1 MSTIDEVSLLAG
13 DGVRGYLARLEE
25 LLRATVAW
33 SDGPAAV
40 AAQGTLAAGGKRLRP
55 LLCYLSA
62 SDRDGDDLA
71 RAGAAVEL
79 VHSATL
85 VHDDVLDQAP
95 LRRGRPTIWATGG
108 PELAVATGD
117 YLFARAFALLAETG
131 DPLAVAELADC
142 TLGLAQGEAL
152 QMLQARDART
162 TPEQYLER
170 CGLKTGMLFA
180 TACALGGR
188 LGGVPV
194 SALPVLRRVRPRPRP
209 RVPDRGRRAR
219 LRRIAGVDRQADR
232 HRPARRH
239 RDAAA
244 AVRRARRRGGG
255 ARDRRAP
262 GSGRGAR
269 TAGPR
274 RRHRARSPRP
284 APSPTITHA
293 VPKRRSTN
301 STNIS
306 TRVRSARVVRGVV
319 DREA

>member
-1 MSTIDEVSLLAG
+1 VSTIDEVSLLAG

-152 QMLQARDART
+152 QMLQARDACT
-162 TPEQYLER
+162 TPDQYLER

-180 TACALGGR
+180 SACALGGR

-194 SALPVLRRVRPRPRP
+194 SALPLLRRYGHDLGLAFQIADDVLDCAGSLESTGKPIGTDLLDGTATLPLLYAA
-209 RVPDRGRRAR
+209 RVDE
-219 LRRIAGVDRQADR
+219 
-232 HRPARRH
+232 
-239 RDAAA
+239 
-244 AVRRARRRGGG
+244 AVAHAIGE
-255 ARDRRAP
+255 
-262 GSGRGAR
+262 
-269 TAGPR
+269 
-274 RRHRARSPRP
+274 RP
-284 APSPTITHA
+284 APDEVLGLLARVAESGAITEARA
-293 VPKRRSTN
+293 VAHDYARRAEAALDELDEHLD
-301 STNIS
+301 
-306 TRVRSARVVRGVV
+306 TRPLRAVVRGVV